1 MKKEKKKAPEVLSIL
16 SQQWANVQD
25 IMDIAAVGKNKAS
38 EIKTEIKDN
47 LEKEGYKLPTNLVPM
62 VEVIKYFKIDIN
74 YLKKRARDGDY
85 N

>member
-1 MKKEKKKAPEVLSIL
+1 MKKEKKKASEVLSIL

-25 IMDIAAVGKNKAS
+25 IMDIAAVGKNKA
-38 EIKTEIKDN
+38 TEIKSKIKNN
-47 LEKEGYKLPTNLVPM
+47 LEKEGYKLPTHLIHM

-74 YLKKRARDGDY
+74 YLKKRARDGDC